1 MAAEYDPIDV
11 NDQAAIDYW
20 CNKLTCSKEE
30 LLDAINTCGN
40 SGTEVE
46 AYLR

>member
-1 MAAEYDPIDV
+1 MIMDFDPIDV
-11 NDQAAIDYW
+11 NNPEAIDYW
-20 CNKLTCSKEE
+20 CKKLTCSKEE

-46 AYLR
+46 AFLR